1 MIFFGLQEL
10 IEQAL
15 AEDIGPGDITT
26 MNLVPPGVAARGEF
40 RSKAA
45 GVVAGLDICRAV
57 FQRLD
62 PQAVFTP
69 GKQDGDPIVPGDLLA
84 EVQGE
89 TRALLTGER
98 VALNF
103 LQRLSGI
110 ATKTRH
116 MSELIADQKAQL
128 VDTRKTTPG
137 LRYLEKYAV
146 KAGGGRNHRIG
157 LFDGVMIKDNH
168 IQAAGGIK
176 QAVVTVREKV
186 PHTLKIEVEVEN
198 LAQLEE
204 ALQAGADIILL
215 DNMDLATMKEAV
227 RIVNGRALLEAS
239 GGINEATIVDVAGT
253 GVDFISCGALTH
265 SATSLDIS
273 FYLK

>member
-26 MNLVPPGVAARGEF
+26 LNLVSPGVTARGEF

-84 EVQGE
+84 EVKGE
-89 TRALLTGER
+89 TQALLTGER

-137 LRYLEKYAV
+137 LRNLEKYAV

-186 PHTLKIEVEVEN
+186 PHALKIEVEVEN

-204 ALQAGADIILL
+204 AAGGADIIIARQH
-215 DNMDLATMKEAV
+215 DLATMKEAV

-273 FYLK
+273 FYLR

>member
-26 MNLVPPGVAARGEF
+26 LNLVSPGVTARGEF
-40 RSKAA
+40 CSKAA

-62 PQAVFTP
+62 PQAVFTT

-89 TRALLTGER
+89 TQALLTGER

-137 LRYLEKYAV
+137 LRNLEKYAV

-204 ALQAGADIILL
+204 ALQAGADIIML

-239 GGINEATIVDVAGT
+239 GGINEATIVNVART

-265 SATSLDIS
+265 SAASLDIS
-273 FYLK
+273 FYLR